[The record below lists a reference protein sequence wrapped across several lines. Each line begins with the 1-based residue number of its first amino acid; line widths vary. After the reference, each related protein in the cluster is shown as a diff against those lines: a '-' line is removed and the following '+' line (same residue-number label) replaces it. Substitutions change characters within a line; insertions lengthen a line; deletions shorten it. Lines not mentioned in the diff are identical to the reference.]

1 MSTEITPTSEDRTLT
16 SKQRRMAVIGAGA
29 LVVILGGIG
38 IGAAS
43 AGTNNA
49 KKSNNTTAAAP
60 GAIVCPSVK
69 DKLPAN
75 IPASAQAEVDRNLA
89 LLDTQIAEANKRLQE
104 TVGQGGP
111 AFVQNAIL
119 GPLKSKRAATLDRI
133 AISIGR
139 QGTRPQGL
147 EAFAE
152 CSLNAGG
159 AAPQAPATTAPA
171 NNPPANGGGQAAPP
185 AAGNGQR
192 IVCPSVKDKLPA
204 NIPASAQ
211 AEVDRNLALLDTQI
225 AEANTRLANSVGQG
239 GPAFVQNAILGPL
252 ADKRA
257 ATLDRIAISIG
268 RQGTRPQGLEVL
280 ATCSLG

>member
-1 MSTEITPTSEDRTLT
+1 MPTDNAQSTADRTL
-16 SKQRRMAVIGAGA
+16 SPKQRRLAAVGAGA
-29 LVVILGGIG
+29 LVLVIGAIG

-43 AGTNNA
+43 AGTNGGGNRA
-49 KKSNNTTAAAP
+49 ANNTAASP
-60 GAIVCPSVK
+60 GTIVCPSVK

-89 LLDTQIAEANKRLQE
+89 LLDTQINEANTRLANS
-104 TVGQGGP
+104 VGQGGP

-119 GPLKSKRAATLDRI
+119 GPLEGKRRATLDRI
-133 AISIGR
+133 AIAIGR

-147 EAFAE
+147 EAFAA
-152 CSLNAGG
+152 CTLNAGG
-159 AAPQAPATTAPA
+159 APQAPATT
-171 NNPPANGGGQAAPP
+171 PPASQAPPAAGDTAPP

-211 AEVDRNLALLDTQI
+211 AEVDRNLALLDTQLN
-225 AEANTRLANSVGQG
+225 EANTRLANSVGQG

-252 ADKRA
+252 ADKRRS
-257 ATLDRIAISIG
+257 TIDRIAIAIG